1 MKFTFENLGPL
12 KKGSLEINNITVICG
27 RNNTGKTYINYAIYG
42 FYETLYEVISEV
54 VTNLNLISCSKSKCL
69 IDLAKIY
76 KSIPEI
82 NKSIIKTYSIKM
94 PQKVFNTANYLFKE
108 CKIQYTTPS
117 LFINRESFIE
127 SYCENLRGFLNKT
140 KETLAVEQKDSLII
154 IVSEEN
160 SSIILKKLILEKVL
174 ISTLYFTVY
183 NIHFNSFFLPAER
196 SGLNILFK
204 ELNLNRNELMYN
216 LDSLSSMHNKISRYP
231 LSIKNYLNFLNEQIP
246 NKDEE
251 ASSVKDFNEITS
263 MLEKDIVGGSY
274 ILNDDYSIDF
284 KIGSANNMA
293 IDFHLAS
300 STARTLF
307 GLDLYMKYKITI
319 GDLLIIDEP
328 ELNLHPDNQRKL
340 ARILAKLANKGIKVL
355 ISTHSDYI
363 VQEFNNLIMLSRNF
377 RNRDKIMK
385 KYNYQLDEIITPNN
399 INAYISQNDSIIKA
413 EIATE
418 GIIINTFD
426 EVINSYN
433 KSSDEI
439 YYGYLEDH
447 SL

>member
-1 MKFTFENLGPL
+1 
-12 KKGSLEINNITVICG
+12 
-27 RNNTGKTYINYAIYG
+27 
-42 FYETLYEVISEV
+42 
-54 VTNLNLISCSKSKCL
+54 
-69 IDLAKIY
+69 
-76 KSIPEI
+76 
-82 NKSIIKTYSIKM
+82 
-94 PQKVFNTANYLFKE
+94 
-108 CKIQYTTPS
+108 
-117 LFINRESFIE
+117 
-127 SYCENLRGFLNKT
+127 
-140 KETLAVEQKDSLII
+140 
-154 IVSEEN
+154 
-160 SSIILKKLILEKVL
+160 
-174 ISTLYFTVY
+174 
-183 NIHFNSFFLPAER
+183 
-196 SGLNILFK
+196 
-204 ELNLNRNELMYN
+204 
-216 LDSLSSMHNKISRYP
+216 
-231 LSIKNYLNFLNEQIP
+231 
-246 NKDEE
+246 
-251 ASSVKDFNEITS
+251 